1 LAELCVERDGSSA
14 GSCSI
19 LQKELGGER
28 RVNSCL
34 GAVSL
39 QMHCV
44 SLWGLPGA
52 ALALPA
58 IVRIPR
64 QAPDL

>member
-1 LAELCVERDGSSA
+1 
-14 GSCSI
+14 
-19 LQKELGGER
+19 
-28 RVNSCL
+28 
-34 GAVSL
+34 
-39 QMHCV
+39 V